1 MLVFDG
7 MERVMDS
14 GPAIV
19 AELVPEITEDMGRDW
34 TGFFE
39 ERAGDYLLVAME
51 EGGPAYEVP
60 PGALNHLLGTEGRW
74 CDILVVP
81 RRPVV
86 QRPRPRS
93 TGQGP
98 P

>member
-7 MERVMDS
+7 MGRVMDS

-19 AELVPEITEDMGRDW
+19 AELVPEIAEDTGRGWMG
-34 TGFFE
+34 FE

-60 PGALNHLLGTEGRW
+60 P
-74 CDILVVP
+74 VP
-81 RRPVV
+81 
-86 QRPRPRS
+86 
-93 TGQGP
+93 
-98 P
+98 